1 MNAQS
6 WTQLNGLLD
15 EALDLP
21 PADRER
27 WLASLGP
34 EHEPLKARLF
44 ALLAQASSVQVS
56 SFLAPPNLGSLAL
69 SEFPDDGDQSR
80 FSPDADQPGA
90 IIGPYRL
97 LRSIGAGGMGAV
109 WLAERA
115 DGLFQRQVAL
125 KLPRSAWLRAD
136 LVERMARERDILAA
150 LTHANIARL
159 YEAGITA
166 GGRPY
171 LALEYVEGRTID
183 AYCAGERVDVNARVR
198 LFLQVIEAV
207 AYAHARLVV
216 HRDLKPSNILVT
228 QEGQVQLL
236 DFGIAK
242 LLDEGGS
249 VRDTPLTEL
258 SGRPHTPEYASPEQ
272 IAGDSLGIATD
283 IYSLG
288 VVLYELLCGTRPYK
302 LRRDSVGAIETAV
315 LEQDPDPPSAATS
328 ERSLRNVLRGDLD
341 TIVLKALKKKPGDR
355 YATVNAL
362 GDDLKC
368 YLNGRPV
375 LARPDGSWYRLSKF
389 VRRNALAVGAAAI
402 VIGSLAAFGLV
413 SAWQASV
420 LDEQRRVAQTERD
433 TAEQV
438 VRLLIDLFE
447 TANPSVRPDGERMPL
462 GEFLAGAETRSLE
475 LLRSTP
481 AVRAK
486 LQQVFGLIHQT
497 RGQYAQARQALDEA
511 LDEQRRQRGPD
522 HPESL
527 ETLQALGELAGVLD
541 DRDRARVL
549 LEESLERH
557 RRVYGERHER
567 TARVLHALGPIV
579 MTRDLEEGG
588 RLLMRAL
595 EIRRARLAPNDPVL
609 AENLKSIAAYH
620 WRREEYDRARQTYQE
635 ALAVWPTA
643 QDRRHPNAIA
653 ILNDYAVLLA
663 ELNEHAEA
671 EKLQR
676 EAIDVGRQVL
686 GAETLPVANLV
697 NNLGVTVSFQ
707 GRHSEAERLYRD
719 AYETHRV
726 LLGERHWRTANVARN
741 VGRSLALQQR
751 YREAVAWMDRAIETL
766 SSVDP
771 ADSPN
776 GPAGLFGMRAQ
787 RAHMLFRLNQR
798 QDGIAQA
805 AAAVSDLERLPPAN
819 AARQLAFSRVILG
832 RMLNEIGRP
841 RDGEPILAQA
851 LAGIENLGPK
861 HPQYAEALCELTRAR
876 VLQGASASDR
886 ERVRECLPIYRG
898 WGLAEPEVVASLETL
913 LAADARER
921 AAVER

>member
-1 MNAQS
+1 M
-6 WTQLNGLLD
+6 
-15 EALDLP
+15 P
-21 PADRER
+21 
-27 WLASLGP
+27 
-34 EHEPLKARLF
+34 
-44 ALLAQASSVQVS
+44 
-56 SFLAPPNLGSLAL
+56 PPNLGSLAL
-69 SEFPDDGDQSR
+69 SEFPDDGDEPR
-80 FSPDADQPGA
+80 FGPDADQPGA

-125 KLPRSAWLRAD
+125 KLPRGAWPRAD

-171 LALEYVEGRTID
+171 LALEYVEGSTID
-183 AYCAGERVDVNARVR
+183 AYCAGERLDVYARVR
-198 LFLQVIEAV
+198 LFLQVVEAV

-228 QEGQVQLL
+228 KEGQVRLL
-236 DFGIAK
+236 DFGIAR
-242 LLDEGGS
+242 LLEEGS

-272 IAGDSLGIATD
+272 IAGGPLGIATD

-315 LEQDPDPPSAATS
+315 LEQDPDPPSAAAS
-328 ERSLRNVLRGDLD
+328 ERSLRKVLRGDLD

-362 GDDLKC
+362 GDDLEC

-389 VRRNALAVGAAAI
+389 ARRNALAVGAAAI
-402 VIGSLAAFGLV
+402 VIVSLAAFGLV

-447 TANPSVRPDGERMPL
+447 TTNPSVRPDGERMPL

-511 LDEQRRQRGPD
+511 LAEQRRQRGPD
-522 HPESL
+522 HPEAL
-527 ETLQALGELAGVLD
+527 ESLQALGELAGVLD
-541 DRDRARVL
+541 DRDRARAL

-557 RRVYGERHER
+557 RRVYGEWHER
-567 TARVLHALGPIV
+567 TARVLQALAPIV
-579 MTRDLEEGG
+579 MTRDREEGG

-609 AENLKSIAAYH
+609 AENLRLLALYH
-620 WRREEYDRARQTYQE
+620 WRREEYDRARETYQQ

-653 ILNDYAVLLA
+653 VLNDYAVLLG
-663 ELNEHAEA
+663 ELNERAEA

-686 GAETLPVANLV
+686 GAETLTVANLV
-697 NNLGVTVSFQ
+697 NNLGVTLSVL
-707 GRHSEAERLYRD
+707 GRHGEAERLFRD
-719 AYETHRV
+719 AYETHR
-726 LLGERHWRTANVARN
+726 LLVGERHWRTANVTRN

-751 YREAVAWMDRAIETL
+751 YREAVAWMDRAIQAL

-771 ADSPN
+771 ADLPN

-819 AARQLAFSRVILG
+819 AARALAFSRVILG

-841 RDGEPILAQA
+841 RDGEPILAKA
-851 LAGIENLGPK
+851 LGGFENLGPK

-898 WGLAEPEVVASLETL
+898 WGLAEREVVAGLEAL
-913 LAADARER
+913 LAADPRER
-921 AAVER
+921 AAVDRSVH

>member
-1 MNAQS
+1 M
-6 WTQLNGLLD
+6 
-15 EALDLP
+15 
-21 PADRER
+21 
-27 WLASLGP
+27 
-34 EHEPLKARLF
+34 
-44 ALLAQASSVQVS
+44 
-56 SFLAPPNLGSLAL
+56 
-69 SEFPDDGDQSR
+69 
-80 FSPDADQPGA
+80 
-90 IIGPYRL
+90 
-97 LRSIGAGGMGAV
+97 
-109 WLAERA
+109 
-115 DGLFQRQVAL
+115 
-125 KLPRSAWLRAD
+125 
-136 LVERMARERDILAA
+136 
-150 LTHANIARL
+150 
-159 YEAGITA
+159 
-166 GGRPY
+166 
-171 LALEYVEGRTID
+171 
-183 AYCAGERVDVNARVR
+183 
-198 LFLQVIEAV
+198 
-207 AYAHARLVV
+207 
-216 HRDLKPSNILVT
+216 
-228 QEGQVQLL
+228 
-236 DFGIAK
+236 
-242 LLDEGGS
+242 
-249 VRDTPLTEL
+249 
-258 SGRPHTPEYASPEQ
+258 
-272 IAGDSLGIATD
+272 
-283 IYSLG
+283 
-288 VVLYELLCGTRPYK
+288 
-302 LRRDSVGAIETAV
+302 
-315 LEQDPDPPSAATS
+315 
-328 ERSLRNVLRGDLD
+328 
-341 TIVLKALKKKPGDR
+341 
-355 YATVNAL
+355 
-362 GDDLKC
+362 
-368 YLNGRPV
+368 
-375 LARPDGSWYRLSKF
+375 
-389 VRRNALAVGAAAI
+389 
-402 VIGSLAAFGLV
+402 
-413 SAWQASV
+413 

-541 DRDRARVL
+541 DRDRARAL

-726 LLGERHWRTANVARN
+726 LFGERHWRTANVTRN
-741 VGRSLALQQR
+741 VGRALALQQR
-751 YREAVAWMDRAIETL
+751 YREAVAWMDRAIEAL

-798 QDGIAQA
+798 QDGLAQA

-851 LAGIENLGPK
+851 LAGIESLGPK

-913 LAADARER
+913 LAADPRER
-921 AAVER
+921 AAVDR

>member
-1 MNAQS
+1 MNAES
-6 WTQLNGLLD
+6 WTQLNRLLD

-21 PADRER
+21 PGDRER
-27 WLASLGP
+27 WLALLGP
-34 EHEPLKARLF
+34 EHEALKARLS
-44 ALLAQASSVQVS
+44 ALLAHASSVQRS
-56 SFLAPPNLGSLAL
+56 SFLAGQNIGSLAF
-69 SEFPDDGDQSR
+69 SDFANDADQPP
-80 FSPDADQPGA
+80 FGPDADEPGA

-125 KLPRSAWLRAD
+125 KLPRSAWPRAD

-159 YEAGITA
+159 YEAGITV

-183 AYCAGERVDVNARVR
+183 AYCAGERVGVHERAR

-228 QEGQVQLL
+228 KQGHVHLL

-242 LLDEGGS
+242 LLEEGS
-249 VRDTPLTEL
+249 VRDTRLTEL

-272 IAGDSLGIATD
+272 IAGGALGIATD

-288 VVLYELLCGTRPYK
+288 VVLYELLAGTRPYK
-302 LRRDSVGAIETAV
+302 LPQASVGALEAAV
-315 LEQDPDPPSAATS
+315 LETDPDPPSAAAR
-328 ERSLRNVLRGDLD
+328 EPALRKVLRGDLD
-341 TIVLKALKKKPGDR
+341 TIVLKALQKKPADR

-362 GDDLKC
+362 GDDLER
-368 YLNGRPV
+368 YLSGRPV
-375 LARPDGSWYRLSKF
+375 LARPDSSWYRLSKF
-389 VRRNALAVGAAAI
+389 VRRNALAVGAASVVI
-402 VIGSLAAFGLV
+402 VSVTVFGVVSNRQARVLA
-413 SAWQASV
+413 
-420 LDEQRRVAQTERD
+420 EQRRLAQTERD

-447 TANPSVRPDGERMPL
+447 TTNPSVRPDGERMPV

-497 RGQYAQARQALDEA
+497 RGQYARARQALDEA
-511 LDEQRRQRGPD
+511 LAEQRRQRGPD

-527 ETLQALGELAGVLD
+527 ETLQALGELASLLD
-541 DRDRARVL
+541 DRDRARAL

-557 RRVYGERHER
+557 QRVYGEQHER
-567 TARVLHALGPIV
+567 SARVLHALAPIV
-579 MTRDLEEGG
+579 ATRDRDEGG

-595 EIRRARLAPNDPVL
+595 EIRRVTLAPNDPVL
-609 AENLKSIAAYH
+609 AENLGSLAGYYSQ
-620 WRREEYDRARQTYQE
+620 RNEFERARETYQQ
-635 ALAVWPTA
+635 ALAVWPTLP
-643 QDRRHPNAIA
+643 DRRHPNAIT

-663 ELNEHAEA
+663 GMNEHAEA

-686 GAETLPVANLV
+686 GAETLTVANLV
-697 NNLGVTVSFQ
+697 NNLGVTVSVQ

-719 AYETHRV
+719 AYETHR
-726 LLGERHWRTANVARN
+726 LLVGEQHWRTANVARN

-751 YREAVAWMDRAIETL
+751 YRDGVAWMDRAIVA
-766 SSVDP
+766 SSAVDP
-771 ADSPN
+771 ADPPN
-776 GPAGLFGMRAQ
+776 GSAGLFGMRAQ
-787 RAHMLFRLNQR
+787 RAQMLFRLNQR
-798 QDGIAQA
+798 QDAIAQA

-819 AARQLAFSRVILG
+819 ATRALAFSRVILG

-841 RDGEPILAQA
+841 RDGEPILAKA
-851 LAGIENLGPK
+851 LGGLENLGPK

-876 VLQGASASDR
+876 VLQGAGASDR
-886 ERVRECLPIYRG
+886 ERIRECLPGYRG
-898 WGLAEPEVVASLETL
+898 WGLAEREVVASLEAL
-913 LAADARER
+913 LADPRQR
-921 AAVER
+921 AAVDR

>member
-1 MNAQS
+1 MNAES
-6 WTQLNGLLD
+6 WTELNRLLD

-34 EHEPLKARLF
+34 EHERLKTRLC
-44 ALLAQASSVQVS
+44 ALLAQASSVEAS
-56 SFLAPPNLGSLAL
+56 SFLAPQNLGSLAL
-69 SEFPDDGDQSR
+69 SEFPEDDQSR
-80 FSPDADQPGA
+80 FGPDADQPGA
-90 IIGPYRL
+90 LIGPYRL

-125 KLPRSAWLRAD
+125 KLPRGAWPRAD
-136 LVERMARERDILAA
+136 LVERMARERAILAA

-171 LALEYVEGRTID
+171 LALEYVQGSTID
-183 AYCAGERVDVNARVR
+183 AYCGGRRLDVHSRIR
-198 LFLQVIEAV
+198 LFLQVVEAV

-228 QEGQVQLL
+228 KEGQIRLL
-236 DFGIAK
+236 DFGIAR
-242 LLDEGGS
+242 LLEEGS

-272 IAGDSLGIATD
+272 IAGEPLGVATD

-315 LEQDPDPPSAATS
+315 LEQDPDPPSAAAS
-328 ERSLRNVLRGDLD
+328 DRSLRKGLRGDLD

-355 YATVNAL
+355 YPTVNAL
-362 GDDLKC
+362 GDDLEC

-375 LARPDGSWYRLSKF
+375 LARPDSSWYRLSKF
-389 VRRNALAVGAAAI
+389 ARRNALAVGAVAI
-402 VIGSLAAFGLV
+402 VMVSLAAFGLV
-413 SAWQASV
+413 SAWQARV

-447 TANPSVRPDGERMPL
+447 TTNPSVRPDGERLPL

-511 LDEQRRQRGPD
+511 LAEQRRQRGPD
-522 HPESL
+522 HPEAL
-527 ETLQALGELAGVLD
+527 ESLQALGELAGVLD
-541 DRDRARVL
+541 DRDRARAL

-557 RRVYGERHER
+557 RRVYGEQHER
-567 TARVLHALGPIV
+567 TARVLQALAPIV
-579 MTRDLEEGG
+579 MPRDQEEGG

-609 AENLKSIAAYH
+609 AENLRLLAFYH
-620 WRREEYDRARQTYQE
+620 WRREEYDRARETYQQ

-653 ILNDYAVLLA
+653 ILNDYAALLGD
-663 ELNEHAEA
+663 LNERAEA

-686 GAETLPVANLV
+686 GAETLTVANLV
-697 NNLGVTVSFQ
+697 NNLGVTLITMGRQ
-707 GRHSEAERLYRD
+707 GEAERLFHD

-726 LLGERHWRTANVARN
+726 LFGERHWRTANVARN

-751 YREAVAWMDRAIETL
+751 YREAVAWMDRAIEAL

-771 ADSPN
+771 ANPPN

-787 RAHMLFRLNQR
+787 RAQMLFRLNQR
-798 QDGIAQA
+798 QDAIAQA

-819 AARQLAFSRVILG
+819 AARALAFSRVILG
-832 RMLNEIGRP
+832 RMLNDVRRP
-841 RDGEPILAQA
+841 RDGEPILAKA
-851 LAGIENLGPK
+851 LGGVENLGPK
-861 HPQYAEALCELTRAR
+861 HPEYAEALCELTRAR
-876 VLQGASASDR
+876 LLQGASASAR
-886 ERVRECLPIYRG
+886 ERVRECLPIYRR
-898 WGLAEPEVVASLETL
+898 WGLAEREVVASLEAL
-913 LAADARER
+913 LAADPRETR
-921 AAVER
+921 RR